1 MKKTDVSFLF
11 LCLFIVFGVMR
22 LGGQNPAQTQASNPD
37 QEPNPG
43 PATAV
48 KSVDLQRV
56 DISSLPEIRIFFTVT
71 DEGGESVTGLTE
83 EELEVTIDDVI
94 QPLSSLTSA
103 FEGGTFLAVALL
115 FDRSG
120 SMKNAIDRTREA
132 GMAFLQR
139 MSADDRIAVFTFD
152 HLVRMDSGFTEDR
165 SVSRQAIEAIALGG
179 DTALYDAL
187 HDAVEAFLSVQTPRQ
202 AIVVLSD
209 GKDTKSQMEREAVL
223 AKVIGAGI
231 PVFAVNLDTAGDAN
245 NLKDVCVQTGGRYF
259 EAASPSELLS
269 LYRMIA
275 DQLNN
280 QYVAAFT
287 SSSGLDEQFHGL
299 KITFK
304 DPRGESVSAAKE
316 YVATKGPGV
325 PLETVSGFEREL
337 EQQSLIPFIG
347 LGLLFGLMLGMVLLL
362 LMRLIRPDIR
372 ILSLA
377 GIGLLL
383 MCLLLGGIVG
393 AILFYGV

>member
-1 MKKTDVSFLF
+1 MKKAGLSFFF
-11 LCLFIVFGVMR
+11 LILSAVLVVM
-22 LGGQNPAQTQASNPD
+22 LHGGQEPA
-37 QEPNPG
+37 G
-43 PATAV
+43 RPAPTP

-56 DISSLPEIRIFFTVT
+56 DIRSLPEIRVYFTVT

-83 EELEVTIDDVI
+83 EELEITIDDVV

-120 SMKNAIDRTREA
+120 SMKSAIERTREA
-132 GMAFLQR
+132 GTAFLQR

-152 HLVRMDSGFTEDR
+152 HEVRMDSAFTADR
-165 SVSRQAIEAIALGG
+165 SVSRLAMKAIALGG

-187 HDAVEAFLSVQTPRQ
+187 HDAVEVFLSVQTPRQ

-209 GKDTKSQMEREAVL
+209 GKDTKSRMEREAVL
-223 AKVIGAGI
+223 AKVNGAGI

-245 NLKDVCVQTGGRYF
+245 NLRDVCAQTGGRYF
-259 EAASPSELLS
+259 EAASPAELLS
-269 LYRMIA
+269 LYRTIA

-287 SSSGLDEQFHGL
+287 SSSGLDERFHGL

-304 DPRGESVSAAKE
+304 DPSGESVSAARD

-325 PLETVSGFEREL
+325 PLETVSGFERKL
-337 EQQSLIPFIG
+337 EQQSLIPYVGF
-347 LGLLFGLMLGMVLLL
+347 GLLFGLMIGMVLLL
-362 LMRLIRPDIR
+362 LMRLIRSDVR
-372 ILSLA
+372 ILSPA

-383 MCLLLGGIVG
+383 LCLLLGGIVG